1 MNDFEKEVINRLA
14 KIETKIDNIKKIEE
28 NSITA
33 LHKSNEN
40 EKDINEIKENL
51 KWSWRTIAGIIIA
64 YVLNLIFS
72 IKGGMK

>member
-28 NSITA
+28 NAITA
-33 LHKSNEN
+33 LHKAEQN

-51 KWSWRTIAGIIIA
+51 KWSWRTIIGVIIGYII
-64 YVLNLIFS
+64 NLILN
-72 IKGGMK
+72 IRGGS